1 MSYESFDAY
10 LSVVKS
16 TPSEIFKDEFQEF
29 VNAEYG
35 NSTTLKSVLHNGN
48 SIEVRVVGKFNN
60 ETLSRQNDDYQKIIF
75 KTPDYVVNIGD
86 IFEFDNLQWICTD
99 ITYTTVSKSC
109 TVSKSNNTLKFYK
122 NGILYKIPYVV
133 IDNISLT
140 RMGEEENKYITIP
153 ESAMMI
159 MVADTEITRQIKRND
174 VFVLYDKNGVKDNY
188 EIVDINRIRK
198 PGLIIFETKWTAVKQ
213 KLPDY
218 KINILNGNNIQ
229 VSINDSLAIQ
239 CEVLNG
245 DEIISPTPPLVYS
258 SSNEA
263 VATIDE
269 SGIVTLLDIG
279 TVTFTISLLH
289 DPDVKNTI
297 VVEVADVQQ
306 DNYVLTISGNSS
318 IVKGKSSIYTA
329 MFTNNGVPISMLSEF
344 WLTDDSGNPTTL
356 ASITAQDPITNTC
369 VVAAGN
375 TLGHVRLWCKDIDDK
390 VEPKFLRI
398 QIRNVF

>member
-1 MSYESFDAY
+1 
-10 LSVVKS
+10 
-16 TPSEIFKDEFQEF
+16 
-29 VNAEYG
+29 
-35 NSTTLKSVLHNGN
+35 
-48 SIEVRVVGKFNN
+48 
-60 ETLSRQNDDYQKIIF
+60 
-75 KTPDYVVNIGD
+75 
-86 IFEFDNLQWICTD
+86 
-99 ITYTTVSKSC
+99 
-109 TVSKSNNTLKFYK
+109 
-122 NGILYKIPYVV
+122 
-133 IDNISLT
+133 
-140 RMGEEENKYITIP
+140 TIP

-159 MVADTEITRQIKRND
+159 MVADTEISRQIKRND

-269 SGIVTLLDIG
+269 SGMVTLLDIG

-329 MFTNNGVPISMLSEF
+329 MFTNNGVPISMLSDF

-356 ASITAQDPITNTC
+356 ASITAQDPTTNTC
-369 VVAAGN
+369 VVTAGN
-375 TLGHVRLWCKDIDDK
+375 TLGYVRLWCKDIDDK

>member
-29 VNAEYG
+29 VNVEYG

-48 SIEVRVVGKFNN
+48 SIEVRVVGKFNS

-109 TVSKSNNTLKFYK
+109 TVSKANNTLKFYK

-269 SGIVTLLDIG
+269 SGMVTLLDIG
-279 TVTFTISLLH
+279 TVTFTVSLLH

-344 WLTDDSGNPTTL
+344 WLTDDSGNPTAL

-369 VVAAGN
+369 VVSAGN
-375 TLGHVRLWCKDIDDK
+375 TLGYVRLWCKDIDDK